1 MAAQKIRT
9 NTYLKN
15 VGKSFGYAMGDVFDD
30 LLPTVGSLKKSVKD
44 TYQEAKSSMRKI
56 DTSSLSSSTKSFA
69 SNQTFMNI
77 IDDLKTGKWYNKDR
91 EDDFGMLGDFDFD
104 FSDSSEDWGDFD
116 DDNSNIGNEELL
128 EQNQNNTKMII
139 NSVGQVGSIVSKSLG
154 YTSAKN
160 AEYIV
165 KSNNIASRAIYDV
178 TSQGFNQITNV
189 LLGVNN
195 TISSIAKIGEPL
207 SAHMQ
212 NSAVFFTNTSE
223 TLNKINSNIE
233 TLVKRTEYLDPNIK
247 NKNKKDRKNFG
258 SFVSSDGMLDI
269 EEYFNF
275 IKDNAKGWT
284 DFAKTMLSL
293 GKMGTGSFS
302 MKDILTGGLKG
313 LIPQVTKDAFEQ
325 LNESINNALVEG
337 LSRTNKKMGAGGP
350 VAQILRSVL
359 FGSNNINLKYDT
371 SNYEKGA
378 ISWDG
383 VAKKSLTEVIPT
395 YLAKIYAALG
405 GEEKYYNYETGRF
418 ESLPEIKVREEAK
431 LRSKAKSVGG
441 SFRQN
446 ILNGLAGRDNADV
459 LKDEVEEFFYKA
471 FMLGEDF
478 NTIKSKVNDTAW
490 LKKFGLS
497 KEAANEIIKQINM
510 IDRGKTKSRNQYIR
524 MSGRM
529 YSARSSAAES
539 LRKEESSGRS
549 NAGIVSNGFS
559 SDGGLVDSHNHTQLY
574 YLRGMYHLLG
584 SIYGNIHGAGGLNK
598 DMGVFN
604 PDNGKF
610 NESAAQSSKSQI
622 NDNNYK
628 NDIARLKATTYR
640 GSEMTDEDF
649 ANTLGMS
656 FAEIDDYF
664 DKKDQK
670 EQFKQVKKKAK
681 DFVGSVGTKKNK
693 AGKIKR
699 TIDKVKNIY
708 LKPWEAINNVI
719 NGLSTGINQLFWG
732 EDGESGILAQLS
744 KKFDTWWDD
753 MKKKFSDKWNE
764 SSLGQSLSAEWKN
777 VKTKAKNKISKWWNG
792 TDANSPDAGQTEDI
806 NYNPPSAKGR
816 KVTKSGVVIVSEGEL
831 IIPSEFNPYYNKS
844 TNKQSQIRNEK
855 RIEDRY
861 FGRYAD
867 GGEVGNES
875 GKGAKHLFQDGGLT
889 AISGLLKFFNIAVKG
904 NAENNKETK
913 QDKKDKEAIKNILA
927 KSFKEM
933 NNNKGAMA
941 LGSIFG
947 AGVSLLTGAVVGPL
961 AGAAIGAA
969 VGLTS
974 KSTAVQ
980 DFLFGK
986 GDPNSEEYQKGVL
999 GNIGKSIKA
1008 NMPTVKN
1015 TGIGAGIGLV
1025 GGTLA
1030 GSPILGMMI
1039 GSTIGYVS
1047 KSEKAKRYLF
1057 GDEEHE
1063 GGVIPKELQNTIKK
1077 HAPSMVAGGMLGV
1090 LAGPFGLIGNIA
1102 VGSALGLASTTEGFH
1117 KFIFGDPNDKNNPGL
1132 AQKIHDKII
1141 NNLDDILH
1149 NMGNAI
1155 NGGIRRLSKRISRT
1169 LKKWGAS
1176 IGNKLNKRAGD
1187 GTLLGKVLGV
1197 GKKLVNLP
1205 VDIIG
1210 GGLDKINSGF
1220 KKHNLRKGYEVYDR
1234 RKGRNL
1240 TAEERNETREQLKN
1254 GGIYQDEDGQWWKT
1268 NANGKRKKQISE
1280 EEASA
1285 IQAKNKKWHQ
1295 GNKYAK
1301 FDEYLEGINS
1311 REELLQLQ
1319 EQLKGTQ
1326 DASIARK
1333 VAINSE
1339 IKNLNSNMDN
1349 LRDDITGDKVKID
1362 GKIQNKINTYIKRGD
1377 IDQAIALVNTLNV
1390 PDSVK
1395 QQYITNIQ
1403 STSANVEK
1411 HKKDANSKK
1420 NLRQQL
1426 QGKAGLGFLQRYSDI
1441 DIENLDDLINNELK
1455 NNDKFSEEK
1464 EAEQKKEQR
1473 QLLLV
1478 DNIEKISE
1486 DMEKDRNIFISIKD
1500 TASNILNTMIGRP
1513 LKDNPEDG
1521 FKAPNGNEV
1530 KLLPGPTNNN
1540 QEPKLPAIAEDL
1552 TQMDAFGNVHQ
1563 YTRNTQGELTEVKND
1578 SETDKSRAQIDQFMG
1593 SVNTIPSM
1601 VPAITGL
1608 STTLTLLKDKLVGDD
1623 EGKKKKG
1630 ILSKLLDMLNG
1641 TDGPLSWLLSI
1652 ISGSPIGKLTKSL
1665 FSGVTLKGLLA
1676 DIFKVSFIVKLIKGD
1691 FDDAAKKLS
1700 NGAYGSNKL
1709 GSDDDIR
1716 YDTETGKTVTKNEN
1730 GEWVTSDGEVIPESQ
1745 IGIRNNGTDS
1755 LSAYAAKGTVRQLAT
1770 GKKTLVGKMFQNSKL
1785 VKNAKGIGANIR
1797 DSYVRNHGVHMTNI
1811 SSEIMDNAK
1820 SIRYGTGT
1828 DLAVYNP
1835 SYQNAADI
1843 LDVDGNV
1850 IDTVSS
1856 AYTMKNAN
1864 SVFNTFGGSINAYK
1878 ELNAA
1883 EDVAKKQMKNMIKSG
1898 TDTTAAH
1905 MSYSLNKGL
1914 TSAAVDESVFKA
1926 LKGSVDDAIAKIVKN
1941 LEKLPF
1947 VGSKLASG
1955 IEGSKFAADLS
1966 ETITKGL
1973 QKSSKSLAK
1982 AASTLSK
1989 VVPIITIAFMISDF
2003 TTGWEDARTTLGVV
2017 DEPNIAER
2025 AMSGLLRL
2033 IKNLIPFVGPLIP
2046 DNLIIQVLAKYV
2058 GPALGID
2065 TDELLNRQAES
2076 KETVNKYNE
2085 EHGTDYT
2092 VGDYN
2097 KVVLKDYTWTERLGN
2112 TGKTTVGQF
2121 KSGIKNIKE
2130 KGLVKSA
2137 KDLGKDI
2144 GTKFKEAYDENGG
2157 GLGGIISGI
2166 GSGFERLM
2174 PGIIGELP
2182 GKQVQAIGKGLK
2194 GDIKGVWDTELND
2207 FSGGEANE
2215 DGIQTATPGIF
2226 SRIIGEVLLLPGKLI
2241 GTILSPVGKVGG
2253 LLVTGVKS
2261 IFGGL
2266 FKLGENIGNLVGTE
2280 NAIESVAKGDIKGLW
2295 SFTSA
2300 DDDDNAFV
2308 GVMKTIAGIPLK
2320 LAVTPFTLVSAA
2332 GHKVVEF
2339 VGGTAKKIKKT
2350 AGSFGDGFKESF
2362 SGIFKSDNNSSFG
2375 LDDIQDS
2382 TDDDGN
2388 PLSGFQRGVRMAGR
2402 VVAMPFA
2409 FIARGGKAVGEFIGD
2424 KVVTPIKNSV
2434 VTFGKTSK
2442 DILSA
2447 SVLGKGPKEMWNT
2460 EVKQADEFDPVGGF
2474 TKGALIAEK
2483 VIMTP
2488 ISTLS
2493 WLGKSAFDFISDKV
2507 VGPVKTGVTNLGTG
2521 IGSMIGSVVDGD
2533 PEGLLT
2539 YSVDD
2544 NSPLGYVN
2552 KAIFGV
2558 FKGIAVVPSAISWV
2572 GHKIHDGIAGLIDKV
2587 KNGFQTNAENISGI
2601 TELAK
2606 EGDLLGVTGYELKDE
2621 EGNPLGGFNKAVGI
2635 TTKIV
2640 QAPVAIVHG
2649 IGNKIKDAF
2658 DKIIS
2663 GIKGDYDAM
2672 TTGVSGLD
2680 GYAKSSDFSGITK
2693 TKIKTDTVL
2702 GPFFHLGFGVM
2713 KVGAYIEAA
2722 IYWMAN
2728 KIKKMADDFVE
2739 KTGLGKLGVA
2749 LAGIDTEGQAEVEA
2763 ANEKA
2768 DAANQALNANNNED
2782 YHYYTISQ
2790 PLKSGNMASANGTT
2804 QTGKVMIAFKKAN
2817 KGSERTITG
2826 VVDQFNGQYVPLK
2839 DNGDGT
2845 YDVVD
2850 GEGKSYGTL
2859 TKEQLNINSTGSS
2872 TSLSSLGITG
2882 AGSGLVSLFNA
2893 RNNVRRTGG
2902 SSGFVSQL
2910 DPTYKGKTMAG
2921 RSFSSIGCG
2930 PAVASMVANEYGKNL
2945 SVNDAIN
2952 DSKKYQNTNGV
2963 TIDYF
2968 SDVLGSK
2975 GLNTQVVSG
2984 NNTNDLYNNIA
2995 SGNKTILLGSDSNNS
3010 SKQSSPFGPGNHY
3023 VLATGIDANGNI
3035 IVKDPELNSTTTY
3048 SPDILNSASYGV
3060 KISPDNIS
3068 GSNYNFSGSIP
3079 VGGDTDYKG
3088 AIWKYLKEKGWTDYG
3103 IAGLMGCWENESSNR
3118 PDRMEGDYT
3127 AMFKNRGGWD
3137 GVTSSQANID
3147 DFTKA
3152 LIQNYRSNGIGINES
3167 TYQVNGH
3174 YYPGIGLAQWT
3185 GTRNNA
3191 LQQFASSKGM
3201 DWRTLKAQL
3210 EFANSEFD
3218 GSYSGAKSAIN
3229 EATSINAA
3237 TKAAYNKYEGCTRGD
3252 WLIPR
3257 QESAAQIY
3265 KDYSGKDLSNVDI
3278 GDGGSATDVSST
3290 SSSSS
3295 GSALDYIS
3303 TISNIFSTALG
3314 AVFGETQSSSSST
3327 AGTTDEGSTG
3337 DLSYLNLYTNAND
3350 QQKALVSKM
3359 ASIAGKINYGLGS
3372 VQDPDQGTASCAST
3386 VGWAY
3391 RKVLGVD
3398 GMSAGCSDQS
3408 KDSRFTTIYTN
3419 DGTNL
3424 VDPNKLLPGD
3434 IVYMNWGRT
3443 SNNGKMS
3450 HAEMYAGD
3458 NKNLSHG
3465 GGSSGTEKGPQWKD
3479 YNDYRK
3485 QHTMMVRRYTPFING
3500 NTTGGSSGLLL
3511 NTDFSQYNGYQGS
3524 RPNRVILKPSPRN
3537 YTGGASDI
3545 KSTTVEMLTS
3555 LKKSAESG
3563 NSGISADLVTKLLQ
3577 SIISLLGTIASNTT
3591 PVDKIYQALAKYI
3604 EKGGSTTVINNSNDN
3619 EDSTND
3625 DIDDNISALVGTL
3638 AELAK
3643 G

>member
-1 MAAQKIRT
+1 MADQKIKT
-9 NTYLKN
+9 TTYLKN

-56 DTSSLSSSTKSFA
+56 NTSSISSSTKSFGN
-69 SNQTFMNI
+69 NQSFMNI

-91 EDDFGMLGDFDFD
+91 EDDFSMFGDFDFD
-104 FSDSSEDWGDFD
+104 SNEDWGNFD
-116 DDNSNIGNEELL
+116 DSNSDDIENGELL

-165 KSNNIASRAIYDV
+165 KSNNMASRAIYDV
-178 TSQGFNQITNV
+178 TSQGFNQVTNV

-195 TISSIAKIGEPL
+195 TILSIAKIGEPL

-223 TLNKINSNIE
+223 TLNKISSNIE
-233 TLVKRTEYLDPNIK
+233 TLVKRTEYLDPNFK

-269 EEYFNF
+269 GEYFNF
-275 IKDNAKGWT
+275 IKDNAKGWV
-284 DFAKTMLSL
+284 DFAKTMASL
-293 GKMGTGSFS
+293 GKMSTSNFS
-302 MKDILTGGLKG
+302 MKDVLTGGLKA

-350 VAQILRSVL
+350 IAQILRSVL

-478 NTIKSKVNDTAW
+478 NTIKSKVNDAAW

-559 SDGGLVDSHNHTQLY
+559 EGGLVDSHNHTQLY

-584 SIYGNIHGAGGLNK
+584 SIYGNIHGASGLNK
-598 DMGVFN
+598 DMAVFN

-610 NESAAQSSKSQI
+610 NESVAQSSKSQI
-622 NDNNYK
+622 SNINYK
-628 NDIARLKATTYR
+628 NDIAKLKAMTYR

-656 FAEIDDYF
+656 YAEIDEYF
-664 DKKDQK
+664 DKKNQK
-670 EQFKQVKKKAK
+670 EQIKQVKKKVK
-681 DFVGSVGTKKNK
+681 DFTDSLGTKKSK

-744 KKFDTWWDD
+744 KKFDSWWDE

-777 VKTKAKNKISKWWNG
+777 VKAKAKNKISKWWNG
-792 TDANSPDAGQTEDI
+792 SDADAGKTEDI

-831 IIPSEFNPYYNKS
+831 IIPSELNPYYNKS

-867 GGEVGNES
+867 GGEVSNES
-875 GKGAKHLFQDGGLT
+875 GKGAKHLFQEGGLT
-889 AISGLLKFFNIAVKG
+889 AISGLLKFFNIVTKG
-904 NAENNKETK
+904 NGENNKEVK
-913 QDKKDKEAIKNILA
+913 QEKKDKEAIKNVLA

-947 AGVSLLTGAVVGPL
+947 AGVSLLTGAIVGPL

-986 GDPNSEEYQKGVL
+986 GDPNSDEYQKGVL
-999 GNIGKSIKA
+999 GNIGKTIKA
-1008 NMPTVKN
+1008 NIPTIKN
-1015 TGIGAGIGLV
+1015 TGIGAGVGLL

-1057 GDEEHE
+1057 GDKDHE
-1063 GGVIPKELQNTIKK
+1063 NGVIPKELQDTIKK
-1077 HAPSMVAGGMLGV
+1077 HAPNIVAGGMLGA

-1102 VGSALGLASTTEGFH
+1102 FGSALGLASTTEGFH

-1155 NGGIRRLSKRISRT
+1155 NGGIRRLGKRISRT
-1169 LKKWGAS
+1169 LKKWGAT
-1176 IGNKLNKRAGD
+1176 IGDKLNKRAGD
-1187 GTLLGKVLGV
+1187 GTLLGKVLGA

-1210 GGLDKINSGF
+1210 GGLDKINTGF

-1254 GGIYQDEDGQWWKT
+1254 GGVYQDEDGQWWKI

-1280 EEASA
+1280 EEANA
-1285 IQAKNKKWHQ
+1285 IRSKNKKWHQ

-1333 VAINSE
+1333 IAINSE

-1349 LRDDITGDKVKID
+1349 LRDDITGDKIKID

-1390 PDSVK
+1390 PDSIK

-1403 STSANVEK
+1403 NTSANVEK
-1411 HKKDANSKK
+1411 HKKDADSKK

-1455 NNDKFSEEK
+1455 NNNKFSEEK
-1464 EAEQKKEQR
+1464 EAERKEEKR
-1473 QLLLV
+1473 QENLSN
-1478 DNIEKISE
+1478 NIEKITE
-1486 DMEKDRNIFISIKD
+1486 DMEKNRNIFTSIKD
-1500 TASNILNTMIGRP
+1500 TVSNILNSMIGRP

-1521 FKAPNGNEV
+1521 FKAPSDNEI
-1530 KLLPGPTNNN
+1530 KLLPGPANNA

-1601 VPAITGL
+1601 LPAITGL
-1608 STTLTLLKDKLVGDD
+1608 STTLGLLKDKLVGDD

-1700 NGAYGSNKL
+1700 GGAYGSDKL

-1716 YDTETGKTVTKNEN
+1716 YDTETGKTVTKNAN
-1730 GEWVTSDGEVIPESQ
+1730 GQWMTSDGEVIPESQ
-1745 IGIRNNGTDS
+1745 IGIRKNGTNS
-1755 LSAYAAKGTVRQLAT
+1755 LSSYAVKGTVRQLVT
-1770 GKKTLVGKMFQNSKL
+1770 GEKTLVGRMFQNSKL
-1785 VKNAKGIGANIR
+1785 VQNAKGIGSRAKEKIAARWAQSHGGNMGNIGN
-1797 DSYVRNHGVHMTNI
+1797 SI
-1811 SSEIMDNAK
+1811 IDNAGSIKAGK
-1820 SIRYGTGT
+1820 STGLT
-1828 DLAVYNP
+1828 VYDP
-1835 SYQNAADI
+1835 SNTMTDI
-1843 LDVDGNV
+1843 LDADGNILAHGNFV
-1850 IDTVSS
+1850 QSS
-1856 AYTMKNAN
+1856 AN
-1864 SVFNTFGGSINAYK
+1864 SIFDTFGGSVNAYK
-1878 ELNAA
+1878 QLNNV
-1883 EDVAKKQMKNMIKSG
+1883 DDIAKKQMKSMIKSG

-1905 MSYSLNKGL
+1905 MSYSVNKGL
-1914 TSAAVDESVFKA
+1914 TSAAVDESVYKA
-1926 LKGSVDDAIAKIVKN
+1926 LKGSVDDTIAKIVKN

-1947 VGSKLASG
+1947 VGSKLAGG
-1955 IEGSKFAADLS
+1955 IEGGKFAAELS

-1982 AASTLSK
+1982 AASSLSK
-1989 VVPIITIAFMISDF
+1989 VVPFITIAFMISNF
-2003 TTGWEDARTTLGVV
+2003 TTGWEDARSTLGVI

-2046 DNLIIQVLAKYV
+2046 DNLVVQVLAKYV
-2058 GPALGID
+2058 GPALGIN
-2065 TDELLNRQAES
+2065 TDELLNRQAEA
-2076 KETVNKYNE
+2076 KETVNNYNE

-2097 KVVLKDYTWTERLGN
+2097 KAVLKDYTWTERLGN
-2112 TGKTTVGQF
+2112 AGKSTVGQV
-2121 KSGIKNIKE
+2121 KSGIKNIKK
-2130 KGLVKSA
+2130 KGLIKSA
-2137 KDLGKDI
+2137 KDLGKDV
-2144 GTKFKEAYDENGG
+2144 GAKFKEAYDENGG

-2174 PGIIGELP
+2174 PGIIGEIP

-2207 FSGGEANE
+2207 FGGGEVNE
-2215 DGIQTATPGIF
+2215 DGIQTAAPGIF
-2226 SRIIGEVLLLPGKLI
+2226 SRIIGEVLLLPGKLV
-2241 GTILSPVGKVGG
+2241 GTILSPIGKLGG

-2339 VGGTAKKIKKT
+2339 VGNTAKKIKKT
-2350 AGSFGDGFKESF
+2350 AGSFGDGFVESF
-2362 SGIFKSDNNSSFG
+2362 AGIFKSDDNSSFG
-2375 LDDIQDS
+2375 LDDIKDS

-2409 FIARGGKAVGEFIGD
+2409 FIARGGKAIGEFIGD

-2442 DILSA
+2442 DILGA
-2447 SVLGKGPKEMWNT
+2447 SVLGAGPKAMWDT
-2460 EVKQADEFDPVGGF
+2460 EIKQADEFDPVGGF

-2488 ISTLS
+2488 ISLLS

-2521 IGSMIGSVVDGD
+2521 IGSMIGSVVNGD

-2552 KAIFGV
+2552 KAIFSV

-2572 GHKIHDGIAGLIDKV
+2572 GHKIHDGVAGLIDKV
-2587 KNGFQTNAENISGI
+2587 KTGFHMNAENISGI

-2606 EGDLLGVTGYELKDE
+2606 KGDLLGVTGYELNDD
-2621 EGNPLGGFNKAVGI
+2621 EGNPLGGFNKAVGV

-2658 DKIIS
+2658 DKIVS

-2672 TTGVSGLD
+2672 TTGVSSLD
-2680 GYAKSSDFSGITK
+2680 GYGKSSDFSAITK

-2722 IYWMAN
+2722 IYWMTN

-2749 LAGIDTEGQAEVEA
+2749 LAGLDSQETVDARNESNDQSSA
-2763 ANEKA
+2763 AI
-2768 DAANQALNANNNED
+2768 AAVNANNDANWS
-2782 YHYYTISQ
+2782 HYTVSQ
-2790 PLKSGNMASANGTT
+2790 DLKTDKNTNGAAVKHVQLVYKSGKSQSTAG
-2804 QTGKVMIAFKKAN
+2804 QKI
-2817 KGSERTITG
+2817 ITG
-2826 VVDQFNGQYVPLK
+2826 VMDQTTGQYIPLK

-2845 YDVVD
+2845 YEVVD
-2850 GEGKSYGTL
+2850 GNGKSYGTL
-2859 TKEQLNINSTGSS
+2859 TKDQLNISSTGSK

-2882 AGSGLVSLFNA
+2882 AGSGLAGLL
-2893 RNNVRRTGG
+2893 NVRRTGG

-2910 DPTYKGKTMAG
+2910 DPTYKGKTIAG

-3023 VLATGIDANGNI
+3023 VLATGIDSNGNI
-3035 IVKDPELNSTTTY
+3035 IVKDPELNSTATY

-3127 AMFKNRGGWD
+3127 ALFKNRGGWD

-3152 LIQNYRSNGIGINES
+3152 LIQNYRNNGIGISES

-3191 LQQFASSKGM
+3191 LQEFASGKGM

-3218 GSYSGAKSAIN
+3218 GSYNSAKTAIN

-3278 GDGGSATDVSST
+3278 GDGGSATDTSG

-3295 GSALDYIS
+3295 SESSLDYIS
-3303 TISNIFSTALG
+3303 AISNIFSTALG
-3314 AVFGETQSSSSST
+3314 TVFGESNSSSSGVT
-3327 AGTTDEGSTG
+3327 GSVTENGATG

-3350 QQKALVSKM
+3350 QQKALVAKM
-3359 ASIAGKINYGLGS
+3359 ASIVGKIKYGLGS

-3424 VDPNKLLPGD
+3424 VDPSKLLPGD
-3434 IVYMNWGRT
+3434 IVYENWDRT
-3443 SNNGKMS
+3443 SNNGKMD
-3450 HAEMYAGD
+3450 HAEMYAGN

-3465 GGSSGTEKGPQWKD
+3465 GGIGPQWKD

-3485 QHTMMVRRYTPFING
+3485 THTMMVRRYTPFING

-3511 NTDFSQYNGYQGS
+3511 NTDFSQYNDFGSQGNK
-3524 RPNRVILKPSPRN
+3524 NRIILKPSPRN

-3563 NSGISADLVTKLLQ
+3563 SSNGISADLVTKLLQ
-3577 SIISLLGTIASNTT
+3577 SIVSLLGTIANNTT

-3604 EKGGSTTVINNSNDN
+3604 EKGGSSTVINNSNDN
-3619 EDSTND
+3619 EDTTND
-3625 DIDDNISALVGTL
+3625 DIDANISALVGTL